1 MADIV
6 IKRSIE
12 DEMKESYLNYAMSV
26 IVSRALPDVR
36 DGLKPIHRRI
46 LYAMSTLGLTPERPF
61 KKSATIVGEVLGK
74 YHPHGDQAVYGTMV
88 RLAQDFSLRYLLVNG
103 QGNFGSVDGDNPAA
117 MRYTEAK
124 MTKVAIE
131 LLEDLKKET
140 VDFRPNFDD
149 SLKEPT
155 VLPAAFPNLLANG
168 STGIAVGMATNIP
181 PHNINEICNAIAA
194 YIDKPD
200 IKLSALMKKIP
211 GPDFPTG
218 GIIHGLEGIKS
229 AFKTGRGKITVR
241 SKFDIEE
248 KKNGKAAIIVTEI
261 PYQVNKSNL
270 IEKIASLVTSKKV
283 DGVSDLRDESD
294 RNGMRI
300 VIELKKGCIPQIVL
314 NQLFKHSQLQTTF
327 GINTLALVD
336 GAPKTLGLI
345 EILKYYVEHR
355 KEVII
360 RRTKFDLDKA
370 EKRAHILEGLLNALE
385 HIDEIIKLIR
395 HSKTVEDARDNL
407 MKKYKFTQV
416 QAQAILD
423 MRLQKLVNLE
433 YIKVKQEYQELQDL
447 IKEYKEILSSEKKVL
462 ELIKGDLEEIKEKY
476 GDERRTEIVGSELEQ
491 LEIEDLITKEDMVIT
506 ISNKGIIKRTPI
518 RTYKKQK
525 RGGTGVAGGNNRK
538 DEFVEHLFVAS
549 THHFI
554 VFVSNKGKA
563 YFLKVHEI
571 PEGSRTS
578 RGKSIKMLLNLATG
592 EEIKSY
598 VPLPSFEDELFLL
611 LVTSMGIIKKTK
623 ISEFSNAKTRGVYAI
638 TLDKGDDV
646 VAVRLTDGKKN
657 LLLCT
662 RKGNALM
669 FNEKSVRC
677 MGRSARGVKGIKLKA
692 GDELAGMAIIEKG
705 ERLLV
710 VTEKGYGKRVEFK
723 NFSPHSRGTGG
734 QIYIKVVETTGEVA
748 SVRGVADDDEFF
760 AITSMGMII
769 RSLVKEVSIQGRS
782 AKGVRLITVK
792 DPDIVVDIG
801 RVEAEEES

>member
-46 LYAMSTLGLTPERPF
+46 LYAMSTLGLSPDRPY

-74 YHPHGDQAVYGTMV
+74 YHPHGDQAVYNTMV
-88 RLAQDFSLRYLLVNG
+88 RLAQDFSLRYLLVDG
-103 QGNFGSVDGDNPAA
+103 QGNFGSVDGDNAAA
-117 MRYTEAK
+117 MRYTEAR
-124 MTKVAIE
+124 MTRISIE

-181 PHNINEICNAIAA
+181 SHNIIEICNAIAA

-200 IKLSALMKKIP
+200 IKLRELMKKIP
-211 GPDFPTG
+211 GPDFSTG

-229 AFKTGRGKITVR
+229 AFQTGRGKITVR
-241 SKFDIEE
+241 SKFDIEN
-248 KKNGKAAIIVTEI
+248 KKNGKTAIIVTEI
-261 PYQVNKSNL
+261 PYQVNKANV
-270 IEKIASLVTSKKV
+270 IEKIAGLVTSKKV

-294 RNGMRI
+294 RSGMRI
-300 VIELKKGCIPQIVL
+300 VIEMKKGCIPQVVL

-327 GINTLALVD
+327 GINILALVD
-336 GAPKTLGLI
+336 GTPRILGLI
-345 EILKYYVEHR
+345 DIIKHYVDHR
-355 KEVII
+355 KDVII

-370 EKRAHILEGLLNALE
+370 EKRAHILQGLLNALE

-433 YIKVKQEYQELQDL
+433 YIKVKQEHKELQQL
-447 IKEYKEILSSEKKVL
+447 IKEYKAILQSEKKVL
-462 ELIKGDLEEIKEKY
+462 ELIKADLKAIKEKY
-476 GDERRTEIVGSELEQ
+476 GDERRTQIVGAELEQ

-518 RTYKKQK
+518 RTYKKQR
-525 RGGTGVAGGNNRK
+525 RGGTGVTGGNQRK
-538 DEFVEHLFVAS
+538 DEFVEHLFIAS

-578 RGKSIKMLLNLATG
+578 RGKSIKTLLNLATG
-592 EEIKSY
+592 EDIKSY
-598 VPLPSFEDELFLL
+598 VPLPSFEDEVFLL

-638 TLDKGDDV
+638 TLDKGDYV
-646 VAVRLTDGKKN
+646 VAVRLTDGKKD

-669 FNEKSVRC
+669 FNEKSVRA
-677 MGRSARGVKGIKLKA
+677 MGRSAHGVKGIKLKA
-692 GDELAGMAIIEKG
+692 GDALAGMAIVEKG
-705 ERLLV
+705 EWLLV
-710 VTEKGYGKRVEFK
+710 VTEKGYGKRVEFR
-723 NFSPHSRGTGG
+723 NFFPHSRGTGG
-734 QIYIKVVETTGEVA
+734 QIYIKVVEATGEVA

-769 RSLVKEVSIQGRS
+769 RSLVKEASIQGRTG
-782 AKGVRLITVK
+782 KGVRLITLK
-792 DPDIVVDIG
+792 YPDIVVDIG
-801 RVEAEEES
+801 RVEKDEDA